1 MAAAREPL
9 KHRRRRARRV
19 ICALCALLALL
30 GTATAYAILRD
41 RPTHHT
47 HPFKAPKPVT
57 LSEFEKAGPWAPL
70 PDARRLL
77 NVKHGAW
84 ILDKNDLPQLTR
96 DVSKEQFSDALVAK
110 ITEELCKAWP
120 PRVVSSFASA
130 LYDTVLNAWPYR
142 PSAILPVAPKKVAF
156 LFLVG
161 SNVATEPIWRSFF
174 ASDEAKARSSIYVHP
189 PRGFSFPPGHFFE
202 EHVVKQEHRYEVKW
216 ASLQIVHAELVLL
229 SYALKDPLNERFVLM
244 SETDVPLWPFACT
257 YATLFASELSFLETR
272 RTDVR
277 FSTLYD
283 FHNSTQNPRLSDWR
297 KGSQWFAL
305 TRRHASKL
313 ANNHGI
319 RKWYVAFARKQLKR
333 RKLRDQ
339 LGDWGRISHT
349 LQKPPFAD
357 EHYAQT
363 SLAMVGEES
372 RVLPVSLTFARFGI
386 KDHVT
391 VWGDGGE
398 RPFRLE
404 SSEWHA
410 VQFGALS
417 METLEKLHELCA
429 FDVGATGPSDDD
441 EEVASARPARVF
453 RGAYRPEKLRCGLVT
468 DPHSEKASPCYLF
481 ARKLHS
487 EAVDFYSQLSSEFF
501 LAKQNVTLA
510 RKLTEARKH
519 QRRDAASETRRALSG
534 TGSAPPGNY
543 ARRHMDAVL
552 AALPEEVLGP
562 LLARRKRGE

>member
-1 MAAAREPL
+1 MAAREPL
-9 KHRRRRARRV
+9 KHRRRRARRIACV
-19 ICALCALLALL
+19 L
-30 GTATAYAILRD
+30 GTIVATAASTTAWVILR
-41 RPTHHT
+41 RPKHT
-47 HPFKAPKPVT
+47 TKSYKAPKPVT
-57 LSEFEKAGPWAPL
+57 YSEFEKQGPWVPL

-84 ILDKNDLPQLTR
+84 ILDKRDLPQLTK
-96 DVSKEQFSDALVAK
+96 DMSKEAFSDALVAK

-120 PRVVSSFASA
+120 PRVVPGFASA
-130 LYDTVLNAWPYR
+130 LYDTVLNAWQYR
-142 PSAILPVAPKKVAF
+142 PKALLPVQEKKVAF

-174 ASDEAKARSSIYVHP
+174 ASDEAKRRSSIYVHP
-189 PRGFSFPPGHFFE
+189 PRGFAFPAGHFFE
-202 EHVVKQEHRYEVKW
+202 DHVIKQEHRYEVKW
-216 ASLQIVHAELVLL
+216 ASLQMVHAELVLL
-229 SYALKDPLNERFVLM
+229 SYALRDPLNERFVLL
-244 SETDVPLWPFACT
+244 SETDVPLWPFECT
-257 YATLFASELSFLETR
+257 YSVLFASELSFLETKKS
-272 RTDVR
+272 DMR
-277 FSTLYD
+277 FSTLYE
-283 FHNSTQNPRLSDWR
+283 FRNTTRPHLQDWR

-305 TRRHASKL
+305 TRSHAQKL
-313 ANNHGI
+313 ANQNGI
-319 RKWYVAFARKQLKR
+319 RKWYVAFARKQLRR

-349 LQKPPFAD
+349 IQKPPFAD
-357 EHYAQT
+357 EHFVQT
-363 SLAMVGEES
+363 SLAMANEERS
-372 RVLPVSLTFARFGI
+372 VLPVSLTFARFGI

-429 FDVGATGPSDDD
+429 FDVGATGPADDD
-441 EEVASARPARVF
+441 EEVAASRPARIF

-468 DPHSEKASPCYLF
+468 DKKSERASPCYLF

-534 TGSAPPGNY
+534 TGSVPPGNY

-552 AALPEEVLGP
+552 AALPAEVLGP
-562 LLARRKRGE
+562 LRARQRS